1 MAQRVLYKAY
11 GLRILI
17 NVNGI
22 AKKFDILVLTISIGS
37 GVELFAI
44 SRMFA
49 DFVLL
54 KFVSKKKLYKNFKE
68 IKFNNISL
76 SEY

>member
-1 MAQRVLYKAY
+1 MYKAH
-11 GLRILI
+11 GIRIII

-22 AKKFDILVLTISIGS
+22 AKKFDVLVLTISIGS

-44 SRMFA
+44 ARIFA

-54 KFVSKKKLYKNFKE
+54 KFVNKYKFFKE
-68 IKFNNISL
+68 IRFNNISL

>member
-1 MAQRVLYKAY
+1 MYKAY
-11 GLRILI
+11 GLRII
-17 NVNGI
+17 ITVNGL

-37 GVELFAI
+37 GFELFAI
-44 SRMFA
+44 ARIFA

-54 KFVSKKKLYKNFKE
+54 KFVNKKKLYRNFKE